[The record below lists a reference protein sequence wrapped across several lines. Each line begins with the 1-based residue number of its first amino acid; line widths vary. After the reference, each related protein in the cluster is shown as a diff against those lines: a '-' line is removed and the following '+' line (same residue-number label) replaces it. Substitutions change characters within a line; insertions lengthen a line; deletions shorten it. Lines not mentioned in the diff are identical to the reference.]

1 MGTLRQQRSL
11 IGAAIG
17 FLLLAVLHIPD
28 NLFRYAFDK
37 NAPVQFTLL
46 TSLAGAFLIVIALKA
61 ERFRFQ
67 RIVVYA
73 VLALVTVQLI
83 SIFLSGNVIGSLYGD
98 SGRFVG
104 FFSALALVVV
114 TIFHTQFNLE
124 NFIRLLWGY
133 LIGVE
138 VVVLLG
144 LAQHF
149 DLIEFPGAHGVAS
162 TFGNT
167 DFFAAFVGTS
177 YPLLILL
184 ALNATLRL
192 RILLSA
198 LSLLNFSALY
208 FAGPLQGYVDI
219 ALTIVG
225 ASVFLIRKRI
235 PRFNWSL
242 NIRTFLGTFA
252 VIIYAE
258 VIFLMPFLGDK
269 VPVLGNDIQVKIRGN
284 FWIDAV
290 RQFFARPFFGVGPD
304 QYGNH
309 YEQYRTI
316 DDLKAYPD
324 ILSNDAHGAAVQT
337 LATLGIFGTLAYIF
351 LLAIVIR
358 SILILWDSRKID
370 RKVTFLLGLYI
381 FVYLSNSFISPITP
395 AHKYLFWA
403 VLGFIVGQVYRVKG
417 AASKGKSATRVAA
430 LIALPAIAISTGLF
444 IAGQANYLTSV
455 DKYGRNNSTLI
466 NYTPSSVLPCF
477 MYFDAEFLMLEK
489 QGNEAVLDLAAD
501 ELNDNPRCVAANI
514 VKAKY
519 AINTNDLATLR
530 TYAYYLHEIAPA
542 RGKSIEIGMYY
553 ASKAGDVALATSI
566 QKVMKDLNLIYVP
579 GPTS

>member
-1 MGTLRQQRSL
+1 MSTLRKQRSL
-11 IGAAIG
+11 ISAALG

-46 TSLAGAFLIVIALKA
+46 TSLAAAFLILIALNP

-73 VLALVTVQLI
+73 VLSLVILQLI
-83 SIFLSGNVIGSLYGD
+83 SVFLSGNIIGSLYGD

-104 FFSALALVVV
+104 FFSALALLIVAV
-114 TIFHTQFNLE
+114 FHTQFNLE
-124 NFIRLLWGY
+124 NFIKLLWGY
-133 LIGVE
+133 LISVE
-138 VVVLLG
+138 TVVLLG

-149 DLIEFPGAHGVAS
+149 DFIEFPGAYGVAS

-184 ALNATLRL
+184 ALNATLRI
-192 RILLSA
+192 RILLA
-198 LSLLNFSALY
+198 TLAVLNFSALY
-208 FAGPLQGYVDI
+208 FAGPLQGYVDV
-219 ALTIVG
+219 ALTILG
-225 ASVFLIRKRI
+225 LSLFLIRKRI

-242 NIRTFLGTFA
+242 NVRTFLGTFA

-258 VIFLMPFLGDK
+258 AIFLMPFLGDK
-269 VPVLGNDIQVKIRGN
+269 IPVLGNDIQVKIRGN

-290 RQFFARPFFGVGPD
+290 RQFFAHPLFGVGPD

-309 YEQYRTI
+309 YEQYRTL
-316 DDLKAYPD
+316 DDLKNYPD

-358 SILILWDSRKID
+358 SLLILWDSRRID
-370 RKVTFLLGLYI
+370 RKVTFVLGLYI

-395 AHKYLFWA
+395 THKYLFWA
-403 VLGFIVGQVYRVKG
+403 VLGFIVGQVYRIRG
-417 AASKGKSATRVAA
+417 AADKGKIFTRTAA
-430 LIALPAIAISTGLF
+430 LIALPTVILSTGFF
-444 IAGQANYLTSV
+444 IAGQANYLMNI
-455 DKYGRNNSTLI
+455 DKFGRNNSALI
-466 NYTPSSVLPCF
+466 DYAPSPVIPCF
-477 MYFDAEFLMLEK
+477 MYFDAETLILQK
-489 QGNEAVLDLAAD
+489 QGSETVLDLAAD
-501 ELNDNPRCVAANI
+501 ELNGNPRCVAANI
-514 VKAKY
+514 VKAQA
-519 AINTNDLATLR
+519 AINSGDIAALR
-530 TYAYYLHEIAPA
+530 RYAYRLHEIAPA

-553 ASKAGDVALATSI
+553 ATKTGDGALAASI
-566 QKVMKDLNLIYVP
+566 QKVMKELNLIYVP

>member
-1 MGTLRQQRSL
+1 MGTLRKQRSL
-11 IGAAIG
+11 IFAAVG

-37 NAPVQFTLL
+37 NAPVQFTML
-46 TSLAGAFLIVIALKA
+46 TLLAGAFLIVIALKA

-67 RIVVYA
+67 RIVVFA
-73 VLALVTVQLI
+73 VLALVIVQLI
-83 SIFLSGNVIGSLYGD
+83 SVFSSGNVIGSLYGD

-104 FFSALALVVV
+104 FFSALALIVVA
-114 TIFHTQFNLE
+114 IFHTQFNLQ

-149 DLIEFPGAHGVAS
+149 DLLEFPGAHGVAS

-184 ALNATLRL
+184 ALKASLKP
-192 RILLSA
+192 RILLAA
-198 LSLLNFSALY
+198 LSLLNLAALY

-225 ASVFLIRKRI
+225 ASIFLIRKRI

-258 VIFLMPFLGDK
+258 AIFLMPFLGDK
-269 VPVLGNDIQVKIRGN
+269 IPVLGNDIQVKIRGN

-290 RQFFARPFFGVGPD
+290 RQFFAHPFFGVGPD

-309 YEQYRTI
+309 YEQYRTL

-337 LATLGIFGTLAYIF
+337 LATLGIFGTLAYII

-358 SILILWDSRKID
+358 AILILWDSRKID

-403 VLGFIVGQVYRVKG
+403 VLGFIVGQVYRVQG
-417 AASKGKSATRVAA
+417 AASKGETATRLVA
-430 LIALPAIAISTGLF
+430 LVALPAVVISTGLF
-444 IAGQANYLTSV
+444 VAGQTNYLINV
-455 DKYGRNNSTLI
+455 DKYGRDNSTLI
-466 NYTPSSVLPCF
+466 NYTPSPVLPCF
-477 MYFDAEFLMLEK
+477 MYFDAEMLMLEK

-514 VKAKY
+514 VKAQN
-519 AINTNDLATLR
+519 AINTNDLPTLR
-530 TYAYYLHEIAPA
+530 TYAYFLHEIAPA

-566 QKVMKDLNLIYVP
+566 QRVMKDLNLIYVP

>member
-1 MGTLRQQRSL
+1 MGTLRKQRSL
-11 IGAAIG
+11 ILAATG

-37 NAPVQFTLL
+37 NAPVQFTVL
-46 TSLAGAFLIVIALKA
+46 TSLAAIYLIVIALKA

-67 RIVVYA
+67 RIVLYA
-73 VLALVTVQLI
+73 VLALVITQLI
-83 SIFLSGNVIGSLYGD
+83 SVFLSGNVVGSLYGD

-104 FFSALALVVV
+104 FFSALALIIVA
-114 TIFHTQFNLE
+114 IFHTQFNLE
-124 NFIRLLWGY
+124 NFFKLLWGY

-149 DLIEFPGAHGVAS
+149 DLIEFPGAYGVAS

-184 ALNATLRL
+184 ALKATLRS
-192 RILLSA
+192 RILLAA

-225 ASVFLIRKRI
+225 ISIFLIRKRI

-258 VIFLMPFLGDK
+258 AIFLMPFLGDK

-290 RQFFARPFFGVGPD
+290 RQFFAHPFFGVGPD

-309 YEQYRTI
+309 YEQYRTL
-316 DDLKAYPD
+316 DDVKTYPD

-337 LATLGIFGTLAYIF
+337 LATLGIVGTLAYIF
-351 LLAIVIR
+351 LLAIAIR
-358 SILILWDSRKID
+358 AILILWDSRKID

-403 VLGFIVGQVYRVKG
+403 VLGFIVGQVYRGRG
-417 AASKGKSATRVAA
+417 ASSTSKISTRIAA
-430 LIALPAIAISTGLF
+430 LIALPAVAISAGLF
-444 IAGQANYLTSV
+444 IAGQTHYLTSV
-455 DKYGRNNSTLI
+455 DKYGRDNSALI
-466 NYTPSSVLPCF
+466 NYTPSPVLPCF

-501 ELNDNPRCVAANI
+501 ELNDNPRCVAAAI

-519 AINTNDLATLR
+519 AINTNDLPALR

-553 ASKAGDVALATSI
+553 AIKAGDVALATSI
-566 QKVMKDLNLIYVP
+566 QKVMKELNLIYVP

>member
-1 MGTLRQQRSL
+1 MGTLRKQRSL
-11 IGAAIG
+11 IFAAFG

-46 TSLAGAFLIVIALKA
+46 TLLSGAFLIIIALKA

-73 VLALVTVQLI
+73 VLALLIVQLI
-83 SIFLSGNVIGSLYGD
+83 STFLSGNVIGSLYGD

-104 FFSALALVVV
+104 FFSALALVIVA
-114 TIFHTQFNLE
+114 IFHTQFHLE
-124 NFIRLLWGY
+124 NFMRLLWGY

-184 ALNATLRL
+184 ALKATPRT
-192 RILLSA
+192 RILLAA

-219 ALTIVG
+219 ALTIMG
-225 ASVFLIRKRI
+225 ASIFLIRKRI

-258 VIFLMPFLGDK
+258 AIFLMPFLGDK
-269 VPVLGNDIQVKIRGN
+269 IPVLGNDIQVKIRGN

-290 RQFFARPFFGVGPD
+290 RQFFAHPFFGVGPD

-309 YEQYRTI
+309 YEQYRTL

-417 AASKGKSATRVAA
+417 AASKGKTGTRIAA
-430 LIALPAIAISTGLF
+430 LIALPAVVISTGLF
-444 IAGQANYLTSV
+444 VAGQANYLMNV
-455 DKYGRNNSTLI
+455 DKYGRDNSILI

-489 QGNEAVLDLAAD
+489 QGNEAVLDLAAN
-501 ELNDNPRCVAANI
+501 ELKDNPRCVAANI

-530 TYAYYLHEIAPA
+530 TYAYYLHKIAPA

>member
-1 MGTLRQQRSL
+1 MSTLRKQRSL
-11 IGAAIG
+11 IFAALG
-17 FLLLAVLHIPD
+17 FLLLAVLHVPD

-46 TSLAGAFLIVIALKA
+46 TSLAALFLIVIALNP

-67 RIVVYA
+67 RIAVIA
-73 VLALVTVQLI
+73 VLALVILQII
-83 SIFLSGNVIGSLYGD
+83 SVFLSGNVIGSLYGD

-104 FFSALALVVV
+104 FFSALALVIVA
-114 TIFHTQFNLE
+114 IFHTQFNFE
-124 NFIRLLWGY
+124 NFTKLLWGY

-138 VVVLLG
+138 AVVLLG

-149 DLIEFPGAHGVAS
+149 DLLEFPGAEGVAS

-184 ALNATLRL
+184 ALNTTLRL
-192 RILLSA
+192 RILLA
-198 LSLLNFSALY
+198 TLALLNFSALY

-219 ALTIVG
+219 ALTVLGI
-225 ASVFLIRKRI
+225 SIFLIRKRI

-258 VIFLMPFLGDK
+258 AIFLMPFLGDK

-290 RQFFARPFFGVGPD
+290 RQFFAHPLFGVGPD

-309 YEQYRTI
+309 YEQYRTL
-316 DDLKAYPD
+316 DDLKNYPD

-337 LATLGIFGTLAYIF
+337 LATLGIFGTLAYVF

-358 SILILWDSRKID
+358 SLLILWDSRKID
-370 RKVTFLLGLYI
+370 RKVTFVLGLYI

-395 AHKYLFWA
+395 SHKYLFWA
-403 VLGFIVGQVYRVKG
+403 VLGFIVGQVYRIRS
-417 AASKGKSATRVAA
+417 AASNGKTFTRTAA
-430 LIALPAIAISTGLF
+430 LIALPAVILSTGFF
-444 IAGQANYLTSV
+444 IAGQANYLMNV
-455 DKYGRNNSTLI
+455 DKFGRDNSALI
-466 NYTPSSVLPCF
+466 DYTPSPVIPCF
-477 MYFDAEFLMLEK
+477 MYFDAETLMLQK
-489 QGNEAVLDLAAD
+489 QGSETVLDLADD
-501 ELNDNPRCVAANI
+501 ELNGNPRCVAANI
-514 VKAKY
+514 AKAQA
-519 AINTNDLATLR
+519 AINSGDLTALR

-542 RGKSIEIGMYY
+542 RSKSIEIGMYY
-553 ASKAGDVALATSI
+553 ASKASDVALAASI
-566 QKVMKDLNLIYVP
+566 QKVMKELNLIYVP

>member
-1 MGTLRQQRSL
+1 MRTLHKQRSL
-11 IGAAIG
+11 ILAAIG
-17 FLLLAVLHIPD
+17 FLLLALLHIPD

-37 NAPVQFTLL
+37 NAPVQFTSL
-46 TSLAGAFLIVIALKA
+46 TSLAAAFLIVIALKA
-61 ERFRFQ
+61 ERFKFKRF
-67 RIVVYA
+67 VLYA
-73 VLALVTVQLI
+73 VAALVIVQLI
-83 SIFLSGNVIGSLYGD
+83 SVFLSGNVVGSLYGD

-114 TIFHTQFNLE
+114 AVFHTQFNLD

-133 LIGVE
+133 IISVE

-149 DLIEFPGAHGVAS
+149 DLLEFPGAHGVAS

-184 ALNATLRL
+184 GLKASLRVRALLA
-192 RILLSA
+192 A
-198 LSLLNFSALY
+198 LAILNFSALY
-208 FAGPLQGYVDI
+208 NAGPLQGYVDI

-225 ASVFLIRKRI
+225 ASLFLIRKRI

-242 NIRTFLGTFA
+242 NVRTFLGTFA

-258 VIFLMPFLGDK
+258 AIFLMPFLGDK
-269 VPVLGNDIQVKIRGN
+269 VPILGNDIQVKIRGN

-290 RQFFARPFFGVGPD
+290 RQFFAHPFFGVGPD

-309 YEQYRTI
+309 YEQYRTL

-358 SILILWDSRKID
+358 AMLILWDSRKID
-370 RKVTFLLGLYI
+370 RKVTFILGLYI

-403 VLGFIVGQVYRVKG
+403 VLGFIIGQLYRVKSQ
-417 AASKGKSATRVAA
+417 ASKGKITTRTAA
-430 LIALPAIAISTGLF
+430 LIALPVIAISTGLF
-444 IAGQANYLTSV
+444 VVGQTNYLISV
-455 DKYGRNNSTLI
+455 DKFGRDNSAVI
-466 NYTPSSVLPCF
+466 DYKPSPAIPCF
-477 MYFDAEFLMLEK
+477 MYFDTEFLLFKK
-489 QGNEAVLDLAAD
+489 QGDQAVIDLAND
-501 ELNDNPRCVAANI
+501 QLNDNPRCVAANI
-514 VKAKY
+514 LKAQE
-519 AINTNDLATLR
+519 AIKSGDLTKLK
-530 TYAYYLHEIAPA
+530 TYAYRLHEIAPA

-553 ASKAGDVALATSI
+553 ATKAGDVALATSI

-579 GPTS
+579 GATS

>member
-1 MGTLRQQRSL
+1 MSTLRKQRSL
-11 IGAAIG
+11 IFAALG
-17 FLLLAVLHIPD
+17 FLLLAVLHVPD

-46 TSLAGAFLIVIALKA
+46 TSLAALFLIVIALNPK
-61 ERFRFQ
+61 RFRFQ
-67 RIVVYA
+67 RIAVYA
-73 VLALVTVQLI
+73 VLALVTFQLI
-83 SIFLSGNVIGSLYGD
+83 SVFLSGNVIGSLYGD

-104 FFSALALVVV
+104 FFSALALVIVA
-114 TIFHTQFNLE
+114 IFHTQFNFE
-124 NFIRLLWGY
+124 NFIKLLWGY

-138 VVVLLG
+138 AVVLLG

-149 DLIEFPGAHGVAS
+149 DLLEFPGAEGVAS

-184 ALNATLRL
+184 ALNVNLRL
-192 RILLSA
+192 RILLA
-198 LSLLNFSALY
+198 TLALLNFSALY

-219 ALTIVG
+219 ALTVLGI
-225 ASVFLIRKRI
+225 SIFLIRKRI

-258 VIFLMPFLGDK
+258 AIFLMPFLGDK

-290 RQFFARPFFGVGPD
+290 RQFFAHPLFGVGPD

-309 YEQYRTI
+309 YEQHRTL
-316 DDLKAYPD
+316 DDLKNYPD

-337 LATLGIFGTLAYIF
+337 LATLGIFGTLSYVF

-358 SILILWDSRKID
+358 SLLILWDSRKID
-370 RKVTFLLGLYI
+370 RKVTFVLGLYI

-395 AHKYLFWA
+395 SHKYLFWA
-403 VLGFIVGQVYRVKG
+403 VLGFIVGQVYRIRSV
-417 AASKGKSATRVAA
+417 ASNGKTFTRTAA
-430 LIALPAIAISTGLF
+430 LIALPAVILSTGFF
-444 IAGQANYLTSV
+444 IAGQANYLMNV
-455 DKYGRNNSTLI
+455 DKFGRDNSALI
-466 NYTPSSVLPCF
+466 DYTPSPVIPCF
-477 MYFDAEFLMLEK
+477 MYFDAETLMLQK
-489 QGNEAVLDLAAD
+489 QGSETVLDLADD
-501 ELNDNPRCVAANI
+501 ELNGNPRCVAANI
-514 VKAKY
+514 AKAQA
-519 AINTNDLATLR
+519 AINSGDLTALR

-542 RGKSIEIGMYY
+542 RSKSIEIGMYY
-553 ASKAGDVALATSI
+553 ASKASDVALAASI
-566 QKVMKDLNLIYVP
+566 QKVMKELNLIYVP

>member
-1 MGTLRQQRSL
+1 MSTLRKQRSL
-11 IGAAIG
+11 IGAALG

-37 NAPVQFTLL
+37 SAPVQFTLL
-46 TSLAGAFLIVIALKA
+46 TSLAAAFLILIALNP

-73 VLALVTVQLI
+73 VLSLVILQLI
-83 SIFLSGNVIGSLYGD
+83 SVFLSGNIIGSLYGD

-104 FFSALALVVV
+104 FFSALALLIVAV
-114 TIFHTQFNLE
+114 FHTQFNLE
-124 NFIRLLWGY
+124 NFIKLLWGY
-133 LIGVE
+133 LISVE
-138 VVVLLG
+138 TVVLLG

-149 DLIEFPGAHGVAS
+149 DFIEFPGAYGVAS

-184 ALNATLRL
+184 ALNATLRI
-192 RILLSA
+192 RILLA
-198 LSLLNFSALY
+198 TLAVLNFSALY
-208 FAGPLQGYVDI
+208 FAGPLQGYVDV
-219 ALTIVG
+219 ALTILG
-225 ASVFLIRKRI
+225 LSLFLIRKRI

-242 NIRTFLGTFA
+242 NVRTFLGTFA

-258 VIFLMPFLGDK
+258 AIFLMPFLGDK
-269 VPVLGNDIQVKIRGN
+269 IPVLGNDIQVKIRGN

-290 RQFFARPFFGVGPD
+290 RQFFAHPLFGVGPD

-309 YEQYRTI
+309 YEQYRTL
-316 DDLKAYPD
+316 DDLKNYPD

-358 SILILWDSRKID
+358 SLLILWDSRRID
-370 RKVTFLLGLYI
+370 RKVTFVLGLYI

-395 AHKYLFWA
+395 THKYLFWA
-403 VLGFIVGQVYRVKG
+403 VLGFIVGQVYRIRS
-417 AASKGKSATRVAA
+417 AADKGKIFTRTAA
-430 LIALPAIAISTGLF
+430 LIALPAVILSTGFF
-444 IAGQANYLTSV
+444 IAGQANYLMNV
-455 DKYGRNNSTLI
+455 DKFGRNNSALI
-466 NYTPSSVLPCF
+466 DYTPSPVIPCF
-477 MYFDAEFLMLEK
+477 MYFDAETLILQK
-489 QGNEAVLDLAAD
+489 QGSETVLDLAAD
-501 ELNDNPRCVAANI
+501 ELNGNPRCVAANI
-514 VKAKY
+514 VKAQA
-519 AINTNDLATLR
+519 AINSGDFAALR
-530 TYAYYLHEIAPA
+530 GYAYHLHEIAPA

-553 ASKAGDVALATSI
+553 ATKAGDGALAASI
-566 QKVMKDLNLIYVP
+566 QKVMKELNLIYVP